1 MSRKFKVLIS
11 VLIAVLLLTASGT
24 AVAMAQDE
32 PDTAPQTGFEG
43 LLARIADKL
52 GITSEELTDAFNQ
65 ARQEMQEECQ
75 ATGDCPVC
83 QNNQNQFKERWAQKQ
98 KETGRRFQGGRTET
112 GENKR
117 FRISESVRGRQQ
129 IAVPKGWQG
138 SLSPGLVD

>member
-1 MSRKFKVLIS
+1 MSKKLKVIVS

-32 PDTAPQTGFEG
+32 SDTAPQTGFEG

-65 ARQEMQEECQ
+65 ARQEMREECQ
-75 ATGDCPVC
+75 VTGNCTVC
-83 QNNQNQFKERWAQKQ
+83 QNNENQFKERWAQEQ
-98 KETGRRFQGGRTET
+98 GETGRRFQGGRTET
-112 GENKR
+112 GEDKR

-129 IAVPKGWQG
+129 IAVPEGWQN
-138 SLSPGLVD
+138 